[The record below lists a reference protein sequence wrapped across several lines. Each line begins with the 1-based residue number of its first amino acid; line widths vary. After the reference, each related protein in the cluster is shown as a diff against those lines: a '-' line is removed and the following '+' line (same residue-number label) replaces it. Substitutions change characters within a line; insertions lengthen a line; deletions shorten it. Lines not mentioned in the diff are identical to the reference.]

1 MITKEN
7 LKEFLQKLNFIPD
20 KSGEIFT
27 KNYQRDNTLV
37 NFKSQKIIY
46 PKELI
51 CGDKTSSNFDH
62 PENFVVLECIDRL
75 LTSGYAPSNL
85 EIERKWKLGRDQK
98 SGKADII
105 VKDNQGSTYM
115 IIECKTFGMEYKKEL
130 SKMRENGG
138 QLFSYYQQETSAK
151 FLLLYTA
158 DFDSNTPKNEFFAID
173 LSDDEKISKNTDK
186 TYENATNNIEKF
198 QVWRDTYEYDGFSV
212 GVFDSKPFNIKQNQ
226 KTLRSLQEITLS
238 DVGGKYNE
246 FATIMRKYNIS
257 GRENAFDKLLNL
269 FLCKIIDELEN
280 SNELKFNYRGKRY
293 DDIYAFSDRLQQ
305 LYQKGM
311 MKFLQKEIAYVSDEQ
326 IQDAFKFLKKDP
338 DETKKTIE
346 KYFRELKFYTNN
358 DFAFIEVYN
367 EELFKKN
374 VKILTEVVEMFEN
387 IRLTNSEHNQ
397 FLGDLFEGFLDQ
409 GIKQSE
415 GQFFT
420 PLPIVKFIIQS
431 LPIEQILKENED
443 VRVIDYACG
452 AGHFINEYASFIKT
466 HYVKDADEL
475 KRHHKNIYGI
485 EKESRLGKVSKVA
498 SFMYGQ
504 DLNIIDQDALAYH
517 KDIDKGGFN
526 VLIANPPYSV
536 KGFLTTLKDDDN
548 YEKYE
553 LSALANNLETNDD
566 IQCFFIERAAQI
578 MTKDGVCGI
587 ILPST
592 ILSTKDKIYEKA
604 REILLGNFKI
614 IAVSE
619 FGNKTFT
626 KTNTSTVIL
635 FLRRLSNKPNALI
648 HSKNRA
654 ASVIN
659 NGDFLLQYNDRL
671 NLDEYCK
678 FMDYD
683 QDEYEKFITQN
694 KLLENEIF
702 SEYETA
708 FKNSSEYKNIIKK
721 KNLSKE
727 EKETQISKK
736 IIEFIKN
743 IEIDKFSIF
752 QLVNYQNTLI
762 TKAPSD
768 NEEQKKFLGYDYSGA
783 KGNEGIKYITE
794 LTTNSE
800 DDETIENIKKISS
813 IKTTLYDPAVLD
825 NPVKLNFIIRKAFAG
840 DLRQIEESLKP
851 YANLVDLRDCID
863 FSRANF
869 DKAINLSAKNKIEIV
884 SKYQLEKLEK
894 FVDFIRGV
902 TYNKNLVV
910 INETKNKILTSDNIK
925 LDGGFVIEKVIYLND
940 DIILDNNKRLKQN
953 DIFICVSSGSKNH
966 VGKVAFIDYD
976 TNYFAGGFMGI
987 LRSNS
992 NNSIKF
998 VFYFLNSKNGKKL
1011 LQELSTGSNINNLSS
1026 KILDIRIPKPPL
1038 EIQEQIVAECEKVD
1052 NEFKTIRMEIDELK
1066 TKISE
1071 IFTKFGISFN
1081 TNGGGYEPLSNF
1093 GVVFNPSKSEI
1104 RNLPNDL
1111 PVSFV
1116 DMQSV
1121 SENGYIENKITK
1133 PLKEVMAGSYTY
1145 FAEND
1150 IIIAKITPCMENGKC
1165 AVASGLSNGIGLGS
1179 SEFHVLRCEA
1189 SKILPKFLFG
1199 FLNRQIVRDEA
1210 AKNMTGASG
1219 HRRVPIK
1226 FYQDLGAKFP
1236 SIEIQKQIVT
1246 EFENLER
1253 EISQREQKLA
1263 NLQGAYGKILDKYLS

>member
-27 KNYQRDNTLV
+27 KNYQNDNILI

-51 CGDKTSSNFDH
+51 CGDKTSSNLDH

-75 LTSGYAPSNL
+75 LTSGYTPSNL

-158 DFDSNTPKNEFFAID
+158 DFDSNIPKNEYFAID

-246 FATIMRKYNIS
+246 FATIMRKHNIS

-280 SNELKFNYRGKRY
+280 PNELKFNYRGKRY

-409 GIKQSE
+409 GVKQSE

-466 HYVKDADEL
+466 HYVKDTNEL
-475 KRHHKNIYGI
+475 KHYYKNIYGV

-548 YEKYE
+548 YEKYD
-553 LSALANNLETNDD
+553 LSALIENLETNNA
-566 IQCFFIERAAQI
+566 IECFFVERASQI
-578 MTKDGVCGI
+578 LDKDGVCGI
-587 ILPST
+587 VLPSSLINKT
-592 ILSTKDKIYEKA
+592 GKIYEKT
-604 REILLGNFKI
+604 REILLGNFEI

-619 FGNKTFT
+619 FGNKTFG
-626 KTNTSTVIL
+626 KTGTNTVIL
-635 FLRRLSNKPNALI
+635 FLRRLANEPNALL
-648 HSKNRA
+648 HVKNRA

-659 NGDFLLQYNDRL
+659 GGSFLAQYNDRL
-671 NLDEYCK
+671 NLGEYCE
-678 FMDYD
+678 FIGYD
-683 QDEYEKFITQN
+683 KDKYEKFITQN
-694 KLLENEIF
+694 ELFVNDIF
-702 SEYETA
+702 SEYESA
-708 FKNSSEYKNIIKK
+708 FKSSSEYKNIDKK
-721 KNLSKE
+721 KIPDEQKKAE
-727 EKETQISKK
+727 ISKK
-736 IIEFIKN
+736 KIEFIKA
-743 IEIDKFSIF
+743 IEIEKFSIF
-752 QLVNYQNTLI
+752 QLVNSQITLI

-768 NEEQKKFLGYDYSGA
+768 NEEQKKFLGYDWSNA
-783 KGNEGIKYITE
+783 KGNEGIKYITDAAIGG
-794 LTTNSE
+794 
-800 DDETIENIKKISS
+800 DDNETIENIKKISS
-813 IKTTLYDPAVLD
+813 IKTALYDPTDLD
-825 NPVKLNFIIRKAFAG
+825 NSEKLNFIIREAFEG
-840 DLRQIEESLKP
+840 KLKRINESLKP
-851 YANLVDLRDCID
+851 YANLVNLRDCID
-863 FSRANF
+863 FRRASF
-869 DKAINLSAKNKIEIV
+869 DKAINLGARSKVEIISNYSLVRLETCGDFFMGGTPSRKEPSYWNGGIKWLTISDYSNFDVINDTKEKITDLGVKNSSAKILQAGCVVV
-884 SKYQLEKLEK
+884 S
-894 FVDFIRGV
+894 
-902 TYNKNLVV
+902 
-910 INETKNKILTSDNIK
+910 
-925 LDGGFVIEKVIYLND
+925 IYAT
-940 DIILDNNKRLKQN
+940 IGR
-953 DIFICVSSGSKNH
+953 V
-966 VGKVAFIDYD
+966 
-976 TNYFAGGFMGI
+976 GI
-987 LRSNS
+987 LGCDMATNQAIVAIKPNS
-992 NNSIKF
+992 EFINKYLMYAIDKF
-998 VFYFLNSKNGKKL
+998 NFQMFANVVTTS
-1011 LQELSTGSNINNLSS
+1011 QQNINLN
-1026 KILDIRIPKPPL
+1026 ILKGIQIPKPPI
-1038 EIQEQIVAECEKVD
+1038 EIQKQIVAECEKVD

-1066 TKISE
+1066 AKTSE

-1081 TNGGGYEPLSNF
+1081 VNGGGMS
-1093 GVVFNPSKSEI
+1093 
-1104 RNLPNDL
+1104 R
-1111 PVSFV
+1111 
-1116 DMQSV
+1116 
-1121 SENGYIENKITK
+1121 
-1133 PLKEVMAGSYTY
+1133 
-1145 FAEND
+1145 
-1150 IIIAKITPCMENGKC
+1150 
-1165 AVASGLSNGIGLGS
+1165 
-1179 SEFHVLRCEA
+1179 
-1189 SKILPKFLFG
+1189 
-1199 FLNRQIVRDEA
+1199 
-1210 AKNMTGASG
+1210 
-1219 HRRVPIK
+1219 
-1226 FYQDLGAKFP
+1226 
-1236 SIEIQKQIVT
+1236 
-1246 EFENLER
+1246 
-1253 EISQREQKLA
+1253 
-1263 NLQGAYGKILDKYLS
+1263 

>member
-7 LKEFLQKLNFIPD
+7 LREVLQKLNFTLD
-20 KSGEIFT
+20 ENGEIFT
-27 KNYQRDNTLV
+27 KNYQNDNILV

-158 DFDSNTPKNEFFAID
+158 DFDSNTPKNEYFAID

-246 FATIMRKYNIS
+246 FATIMRKHNIS

-280 SNELKFNYRGKRY
+280 PNELKFNYRGKRY

-311 MKFLQKEIAYVSDEQ
+311 MKFLQKEIAYVSDKQ

-358 DFAFIEVYN
+358 DFAFVEVYN

-431 LPIEQILKENED
+431 LPIEQILKDNED

-452 AGHFINEYASFIKT
+452 AGHFINEYASFIKA
-466 HYVKDADEL
+466 HYIKDADEL

-517 KDIDKGGFN
+517 KNIDKGGFN

-553 LSALANNLETNDD
+553 LSALTNNLETNDD

-578 MTKDGVCGI
+578 MAKDGVCGI

-604 REILLGNFKI
+604 REILLGNFEI
-614 IAVSE
+614 VAISE

-635 FLRRLSNKPNALI
+635 FLRRISNEPNALI

-702 SEYETA
+702 SEYEAA
-708 FKNSSEYKNIIKK
+708 FKNSSEYKSIIKK

-736 IIEFIKN
+736 MIEFIKS

-762 TKAPSD
+762 IKAPSD

-794 LTTNSE
+794 LAINSD

-813 IKTTLYDPAVLD
+813 IKTTLYDPTNLN
-825 NPVKLNFIIRKAFAG
+825 NPTKLNFIIHKAFAG
-840 DLRQIEESLKP
+840 NLGQIDESLKP
-851 YANLVDLRDCID
+851 YANLVNLRDCID
-863 FSRANF
+863 FRRNIF
-869 DKAINLSAKNKIEIV
+869 DKTVNLRVKSGVEIV
-884 SKYQLEKLEK
+884 SKYPLIKLGQIAETIGGLWEGK
-894 FVDFIRGV
+894 KEPLILAKVIR
-902 TYNKNLVV
+902 NANFDKNGG
-910 INETKNKILTSDNIK
+910 IDYSNIK
-925 LDGGFVIEKVIYLND
+925 EIFVEKAQFEKRQLIKG
-940 DIILDNNKRLKQN
+940 DIILEKSGGSRTQAVGRVVIFDKNNKDFSFSNFTNRLRLK
-953 DIFICVSSGSKNH
+953 
-966 VGKVAFIDYD
+966 
-976 TNYFAGGFMGI
+976 
-987 LRSNS
+987 
-992 NNSIKF
+992 
-998 VFYFLNSKNGKKL
+998 
-1011 LQELSTGSNINNLSS
+1011 NINPFFAYRFLDNFYKLGFTFDMQSGASGLKNLNLESY
-1026 KILDIRIPKPPL
+1026 LNIRIPLPPL

-1066 TKISE
+1066 AKMSE

-1081 TNGGGYEPLSNF
+1081 ANGGGYEPLRNF

-1104 RNLPNDL
+1104 RNLPSDL
-1111 PVSFV
+1111 LVSFV

-1121 SENGYIENKITK
+1121 NENGYIENKITK

-1179 SEFHVLRCEA
+1179 SEFHVLRCDA

-1199 FLNRQIVRDEA
+1199 FLNRQIIRDEA

-1246 EFENLER
+1246 EFENLES
-1253 EISQREQKLA
+1253 EILQREQKLT
-1263 NLQGAYGKILDKYLS
+1263 NLQGAYGEILDKYLS

>member
-20 KSGEIFT
+20 KSGEVFT
-27 KNYQRDNTLV
+27 KNYQNDNILI

-130 SKMRENGG
+130 SKMIENGG

-158 DFDSNTPKNEFFAID
+158 DFDSNISKNEYFAID

-246 FATIMRKYNIS
+246 FATIMRKHNIS

-280 SNELKFNYRGKRY
+280 PNELKFNYRGKRY

-326 IQDAFKFLKKDP
+326 IQDAFKFLQKDP

-475 KRHHKNIYGI
+475 KRYHKNIYGV

-517 KDIDKGGFN
+517 KDIDKGSFN

-536 KGFLTTLKDDDN
+536 KGFLTTLKDDKNFD
-548 YEKYE
+548 KYE
-553 LSALANNLETNDD
+553 LSKVVETLETNNA
-566 IQCFFIERAAQI
+566 IECFFVERAAQI
-578 MTKDGVCGI
+578 LDKDGVCGI
-587 ILPST
+587 VLPSSLINKT
-592 ILSTKDKIYEKA
+592 GKIYEKT
-604 REILLGNFKI
+604 REILLGNFEI
-614 IAVSE
+614 IAISE
-619 FGNKTFT
+619 FGNKTFG
-626 KTNTSTVIL
+626 KTGTNTVIL
-635 FLRRLSNKPNALI
+635 FLRRLANKPNALV
-648 HSKNRA
+648 HAKNRA
-654 ASVIN
+654 VSVIN
-659 NGDFLLQYNDRL
+659 DSSFLAQYNDRL
-671 NLDEYCK
+671 NLGEYCE
-678 FMDYD
+678 FMGYD
-683 QDEYEKFITQN
+683 KNKYKKFITQ
-694 KLLENEIF
+694 KVLLENEIF
-702 SEYETA
+702 NEYEIA
-708 FKNSSEYKNIIKK
+708 FKNSSEYKSIIKK
-721 KNLSKE
+721 KNLSEKEKE
-727 EKETQISKK
+727 EQISNKM
-736 IIEFIKN
+736 IEFIKG

-762 TKAPSD
+762 IKAPND
-768 NEEQKKFLGYDYSGA
+768 NEEQKKFLGYDWSNA
-783 KGNEGIKYITE
+783 KGNEGIKYITDVAA
-794 LTTNSE
+794 SGD

-813 IKTTLYDPAVLD
+813 IKTTLYDSAVLD
-825 NPVKLNFIIRKAFAG
+825 NPEKLNFIIREAFDG
-840 DLRQIEESLKP
+840 KLKQFNENLKP
-851 YANLVDLRDCID
+851 YANLVNLRDCID
-863 FSRANF
+863 FRRASF
-869 DKAINLSAKNKIEIV
+869 DKAINLSAKSKVEIT
-884 SKYQLEKLEK
+884 SKYPMVKLGTLLNTIETGSRPNGGVGNLNEGALSLGGEHIHNTNGIINLVNPK
-894 FVDFIRGV
+894 FV
-902 TYNKNLVV
+902 
-910 INETKNKILTSDNIK
+910 S
-925 LDGGFVIEKVIYLND
+925 IEYYE
-940 DIILDNNKRLKQN
+940 NNQKGRLKQN
-953 DIFICVSSGSKNH
+953 DILLCKDGALT
-966 VGKVAFIDYD
+966 GKIALLRDELNNRRAMVNEHIF
-976 TNYFAGGFMGI
+976 I
-987 LRSNS
+987 LRAAD
-992 NNSIKF
+992 IITQKYI
-998 VFYFLNSKNGKKL
+998 FYFLYSPLGQQILKQNITGAAQGGLNSTNLKN
-1011 LQELSTGSNINNLSS
+1011 
-1026 KILDIRIPKPPL
+1026 IRIPFSNNK
-1038 EIQEQIVAECEKVD
+1038 ENKKVFQKIVAECEKVD
-1052 NEFKTIRMEIDELK
+1052 KEFKTIRMEIGELK
-1066 TKISE
+1066 AKMSE

-1081 TNGGGYEPLSNF
+1081 SNGGG
-1093 GVVFNPSKSEI
+1093 V
-1104 RNLPNDL
+1104 
-1111 PVSFV
+1111 
-1116 DMQSV
+1116 
-1121 SENGYIENKITK
+1121 
-1133 PLKEVMAGSYTY
+1133 
-1145 FAEND
+1145 
-1150 IIIAKITPCMENGKC
+1150 
-1165 AVASGLSNGIGLGS
+1165 
-1179 SEFHVLRCEA
+1179 
-1189 SKILPKFLFG
+1189 
-1199 FLNRQIVRDEA
+1199 
-1210 AKNMTGASG
+1210 
-1219 HRRVPIK
+1219 
-1226 FYQDLGAKFP
+1226 
-1236 SIEIQKQIVT
+1236 
-1246 EFENLER
+1246 
-1253 EISQREQKLA
+1253 
-1263 NLQGAYGKILDKYLS
+1263 

>member
-27 KNYQRDNTLV
+27 KNYQNYNILV

-138 QLFSYYQQETSAK
+138 QLFSYYQQETSTK

-158 DFDSNTPKNEFFAID
+158 DFDSNTPKNEYFAID
-173 LSDDEKISKNTDK
+173 LSDDEKISKNTDKAYK

-226 KTLRSLQEITLS
+226 KTFRSLQEITLS

-280 SNELKFNYRGKRY
+280 PNELKFNYRGKRY

-452 AGHFINEYASFIKT
+452 AGHFINEYASFIKA
-466 HYVKDADEL
+466 HYVKEANEL
-475 KRHHKNIYGI
+475 KRHHKNIYGV

-504 DLNIIDQDALAYH
+504 DLNIIDQDALAH
-517 KDIDKGGFN
+517 HEDIDKGGFN

-536 KGFLTTLKDDDN
+536 KGFLTTLKDDKN
-548 YEKYE
+548 YKKYE

-578 MTKDGVCGI
+578 MAKDGVCGI

-626 KTNTSTVIL
+626 KTDTSTVIL
-635 FLRRLSNKPNALI
+635 FLCRLSNEPNTLI

-659 NGDFLLQYNDRL
+659 NGNFLPQYNDRL

-678 FMDYD
+678 FMDYN

-762 TKAPSD
+762 IKAPSD

-783 KGNEGIKYITE
+783 KGSEGIKYITE
-794 LTTNSE
+794 LTTNSK

-813 IKTTLYDPAVLD
+813 IKTTLYDPTNLN
-825 NPVKLNFIIRKAFAG
+825 NPTKLNFIIHKAFTG
-840 DLRQIEESLKP
+840 NLGQIDESLKP
-851 YANLVDLRDCID
+851 YANLVNLRDCID

-884 SKYQLEKLEK
+884 SKFPLAKLGEVAEIMAGNSAPQNQYFFEDGKYPFFRTSDVGLVHLSTNLTKTKDLLNDDGIVGMRK
-894 FVDFIRGV
+894 FSRGTILLPKSGAS
-902 TYNKNLVV
+902 TYLNHRV
-910 INETKNKILTSDNIK
+910 IMGIDGYVSSHLAAIMPNQIKILTLYLYQILVSIDARNIK
-925 LDGGFVIEKVIYLND
+925 TN
-940 DIILDNNKRLKQN
+940 
-953 DIFICVSSGSKNH
+953 
-966 VGKVAFIDYD
+966 
-976 TNYFAGGFMGI
+976 TNYP
-987 LRSNS
+987 S
-992 NNSIKF
+992 
-998 VFYFLNSKNGKKL
+998 LNIGD
-1011 LQELSTGSNINNLSS
+1011 LQNL
-1026 KILDIRIPKPPL
+1026 KIPLPPL
-1038 EIQEQIVAECEKVD
+1038 GIQEQIVAECEKVD

-1071 IFTKFGISFN
+1071 IFAKFGISFN
-1081 TNGGGYEPLSNF
+1081 TNGGG
-1093 GVVFNPSKSEI
+1093 V
-1104 RNLPNDL
+1104 
-1111 PVSFV
+1111 
-1116 DMQSV
+1116 
-1121 SENGYIENKITK
+1121 
-1133 PLKEVMAGSYTY
+1133 
-1145 FAEND
+1145 
-1150 IIIAKITPCMENGKC
+1150 
-1165 AVASGLSNGIGLGS
+1165 
-1179 SEFHVLRCEA
+1179 
-1189 SKILPKFLFG
+1189 
-1199 FLNRQIVRDEA
+1199 
-1210 AKNMTGASG
+1210 
-1219 HRRVPIK
+1219 
-1226 FYQDLGAKFP
+1226 
-1236 SIEIQKQIVT
+1236 
-1246 EFENLER
+1246 
-1253 EISQREQKLA
+1253 
-1263 NLQGAYGKILDKYLS
+1263 